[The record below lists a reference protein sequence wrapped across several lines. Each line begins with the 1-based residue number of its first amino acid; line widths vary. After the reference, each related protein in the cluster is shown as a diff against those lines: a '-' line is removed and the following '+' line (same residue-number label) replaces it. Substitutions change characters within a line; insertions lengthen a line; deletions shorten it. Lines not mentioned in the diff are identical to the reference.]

1 MEFSGEYI
9 YHSMRREER
18 ELIISR
24 IRDILREYG
33 ISLGILFGSFVE
45 LNEFRD
51 IDIAVYGKNLD
62 LNALLSLG
70 TRLEEVLGMPVD
82 VVPLINIDPK
92 FRLSIMEH
100 GLIILEAVDG
110 LYEALIRETLD
121 ELYLVMRDDDS
132 IQ

>member
-1 MEFSGEYI
+1 MEFSGEYV
-9 YHSMRREER
+9 YHSMDREER

-62 LNALLSLG
+62 LNELLSLG

-82 VVPLINIDPK
+82 VVPLINVDPE

-100 GLIILEAVDG
+100 GLIILEDVDG
-110 LYEALIRETLD
+110 LYEALMSEALD
-121 ELYLVMRDDDS
+121 ELYLVMRDDS

>member
-110 LYEALIRETLD
+110 LYEALIREALD